1 MSTAEWLSLLT
12 VMLAVLDCFGARS
25 ADLAGLGSTSAD
37 AYWAGALAV
46 VATLAGL
53 LNAVLPTRSLRLAT
67 AGLGLL
73 PVPLLSVH
81 VSSGVDPELA
91 LFAVGMTA
99 QTVAALALVA
109 VWPFGATT
117 RDARA
122 VVAVGG
128 ALSLVVASLAAGGA
142 AYAEDGSLVVGTAL
156 LLVLAA
162 VLAVAGGV
170 LADRRA
176 DHAQAVPVLDGAA
189 AVLLV
194 AALWA
199 PAFDLAPDRWQPGV
213 FAALGAALLAAAR
226 LVPAARRTAV
236 ATVAL
241 AAALVPGA
249 RRRRAGVRRPWRRC

>member
-1 MSTAEWLSLLT
+1 MQNLLLALGVGLLAVAAIIFLAVSWGRLGVGGRSAVMAGVTALAGLAAVRTHRRGLVSTAEWLSLLT

-25 ADLAGLGSTSAD
+25 ADLVGLGSTSAD

-46 VATLAGL
+46 VATFAGV

-109 VWPFGATT
+109 VWPFGART
-117 RDARA
+117 RDARV

-128 ALSLVVASLAAGGA
+128 ALSLVVASIAAGGA

-156 LLVLAA
+156 L
-162 VLAVAGGV
+162 AGPG
-170 LADRRA
+170 RRA
-176 DHAQAVPVLDGAA
+176 RGGRQPAGRPPGGLRPDGA
-189 AVLLV
+189 
-194 AALWA
+194 
-199 PAFDLAPDRWQPGV
+199 
-213 FAALGAALLAAAR
+213 GA
-226 LVPAARRTAV
+226 
-236 ATVAL
+236 
-241 AAALVPGA
+241 
-249 RRRRAGVRRPWRRC
+249 